1 MAADLRT
8 ALRTDFHSFL
18 LKAHGESLD
27 DAYIAYL
34 AHELARVARRETKR
48 LIVNLPPRHLKTFA
62 SSICLPAFLLGRDP
76 SAKIMIIAYGENLA
90 VEIAEGIR
98 RILRASWYRASFS
111 CRISPDHARVSDFA
125 TTAGGGVYAVPI
137 GGQLTGLRCRFH
149 HHRRP
154 ARNQGRG
161 QHRSNRIR
169 QRPL

>member
-1 MAADLRT
+1 
-8 ALRTDFHSFL
+8 
-18 LKAHGESLD
+18 
-27 DAYIAYL
+27 
-34 AHELARVARRETKR
+34 
-48 LIVNLPPRHLKTFA
+48 
-62 SSICLPAFLLGRDP
+62 
-76 SAKIMIIAYGENLA
+76 MIIAYGENLA